1 MSDNNLNENSKT
13 ELSNSLKE
21 NEEALQNLNFQKS
34 MQQLEDL
41 SQINKVKKE
50 ISRIKTIIR
59 EYELNIKIEGKN

>member
-1 MSDNNLNENSKT
+1 MLDNNLNENSKT

-50 ISRIKTIIR
+50 IARIKTIIR

>member
-13 ELSNSLKE
+13 EISNSLKE

-50 ISRIKTIIR
+50 IARIKTIIR

>member
-13 ELSNSLKE
+13 EFSNSLKE

-50 ISRIKTIIR
+50 IARIKTIIR